1 MNIKQRRK
9 DFDRFR
15 KDYPFFEYSAY
26 GYQLD
31 EKGLQ
36 MTFDFN
42 ISNQFKFSP
51 TMFVPAKA
59 MCQWQQLS
67 SHDLDNLVFHVGMVE
82 LVSYWKITCS
92 PQILIKPHT
101 LDSYQTEWWKKLYW
115 HGLGEFLYLNGI
127 EIEKEQ
133 LMHIASS
140 GNALSPLQLSLDQN
154 AVMVPV
160 GGGKDSVVTLE
171 LLRSSQLNVFPMAVN
186 VRPAIA
192 RTIHEA
198 GFADNQ
204 MLEVRRQLDPLM
216 LQLNKEGF
224 LNGHTPFSALLAFTT
239 TLLAMGS
246 RIGYVALSNESSANE
261 STVPGTKINHQYS
274 KSFEFEQD
282 FNTYCRKYIHPELH
296 YFSFLRPVNELQ
308 IAALF
313 SQFTHHHA
321 GFRSCNV
328 GSKQDAWCGE
338 CPKCLFTYIIL
349 SPFVSES
356 NLKAIFGGNLLE
368 NGQLAM
374 VFDEL
379 SGKAAVKPFECVGT
393 PDEVK
398 VAINKAFREEKE
410 WPELLKAYPFDEN
423 YSVEFNRLMSE
434 FSNEHAL
441 PPIFLSILKNALH
454 DRLA

>member
-1 MNIKQRRK
+1 LNIKLRQK
-9 DFDRFR
+9 DFDRLR
-15 KDYPFFEYSAY
+15 NDYPFFEYNSY
-26 GYQLD
+26 HYELD

-42 ISNQFKFSP
+42 ISNQFRFSP

-59 MCQWQQLS
+59 MCHWQQLS
-67 SHDLDNLVFHVGMVE
+67 SHDLNNLVFHVGMVE

-92 PQILIKPHT
+92 PQILIKPHA

-127 EIEKEQ
+127 EVDQEH
-133 LMHIASS
+133 LMHITST
-140 GNALSPLQLSLDQN
+140 GKALKPLNVSLDKN

-171 LLRSSQLNVFPMAVN
+171 LLRSSQLKVFPMAVN
-186 VRPAIA
+186 VRPAIS

-204 MLEVRRQLDPLM
+204 VLEVRRQLDPLM

-224 LNGHTPFSALLAFTT
+224 LNGHTPFSALLAFTSA
-239 TLLAMGS
+239 LLAVGGG
-246 RIGYVALSNESSANE
+246 IGNIALSNESSANQ

-282 FNTYCRKYIHPELH
+282 FDTYCRKYIHPELH

-313 SQFTHHHA
+313 SRFTHHHA

-338 CPKCLFTYIIL
+338 CPKCMFTYIMLASFI
-349 SPFVSES
+349 PDG
-356 NLKAIFGGNLLE
+356 KLLE
-368 NGQLAM
+368 IFHVNPLENNSLSNI
-374 VFDEL
+374 FNEL
-379 SGKAAVKPFECVGT
+379 TGKATIKPFECVGT
-393 PDEVK
+393 PEEVN
-398 VAINKAFREEKE
+398 VALSKAFQGKNEL
-410 WPELLKAYPFDEN
+410 PELLKNYLFDSRYAQHFE
-423 YSVEFNRLMSE
+423 RLMND
-434 FSNEHAL
+434 FSDEHAL
-441 PPIFLSILKNALH
+441 PPVFLSILKNALH
-454 DRLA
+454 DQPA